1 MCSPHSIHVLHHAP
15 QCLDMG
21 AIVNETQRANIQKYV
36 DLGVKEG
43 ADVFQIEVARES
55 TFLTPSCPAIS
66 LAYSYTKTSK
76 GRIVE

>member
-1 MCSPHSIHVLHHAP
+1 MCSPHNIHVLHHAP

-55 TFLTPSCPAIS
+55 TPSCPAIS
-66 LAYSYTKTSK
+66 LAYSCTKTSK